1 MNFELVQRLEIIKTA
16 AVGKS
21 VLHLG
26 CTNHPYTKEA
36 IDADMLLHDSLSAVA
51 KEVYGFDMDQEGI
64 DLLSELGNENLY
76 LADLEKLGEVE
87 LDKQFDLVIAGEMI
101 EHLNNPGLF
110 LEGIKKFLKPEGEL
124 LITTINAYCAVRFLQ
139 YGLRGKGGSIE
150 PVHPDHVAYY
160 SFRTLSLLLDRH
172 GYLIDEFLFYDIGI
186 DHRPHNPWYINFA
199 NDVSVKIS
207 KQLADGIIAFAK
219 LKDE

>member
-1 MNFELVQRLEIIKTA
+1 MNFDLVQRLEIIKAA

-26 CTNHPYTKEA
+26 CTNYPYTKEA
-36 IDADMLLHDSLSAVA
+36 IDADMLLHDSLSGVA
-51 KEVYGFDMDQEGI
+51 KEVFGFDMDQEGI
-64 DLLSELGNENLY
+64 DLLVERGNENLY
-76 LADLEKLGEVE
+76 RADLEKLEDVE
-87 LDKQFDLVIAGEMI
+87 LQKEFDLVIAGEMI

-110 LEGIKKFLKPEGEL
+110 LEGIKRFLKPEGEL

-139 YGLRGKGGSIE
+139 YGLRGRGGSME

-160 SFRTLSLLLDRH
+160 SFRTLSLLLGRH
-172 GYLIDEFLFYDIGI
+172 GYSVTEFSFYDIGYE
-186 DHRPHNPWYINFA
+186 HRQHNPWYINFA

-207 KQLADGIIAFAK
+207 RQLSDGIIAFAK
-219 LKDE
+219 LKHE